1 MVETLDI
8 LRQLLPLLAKG
19 ALLTLLV
26 SGVAMALAIVL
37 GMFTAVLS
45 QSASGPVRRAVRIY
59 VEVFRNTPL
68 LIQLFILYFGLPQ
81 VGVSMSPLVC
91 GVVALALYTGA
102 YNVEIFRAGLEAVPV
117 GQHEAAVA
125 TGLSRFQEAFFVI
138 IPQALR
144 ISFPALGNNLVSLVK
159 NSSLVSTIGLADLMF
174 QANEAAFTDFLS
186 FPAYGL
192 AVVLYVIIILLLT
205 RLINLLNQKYLVRQS

>member
-1 MVETLDI
+1 MLQTMEV
-8 LRQLLPLLAKG
+8 LRQLLPLLLTG
-19 ALLTLLV
+19 ALLTLLI
-26 SGVAMALAIVL
+26 SGVAMGVAIVL
-37 GMFTAVLS
+37 GMVTAVLS
-45 QSASGPVRRAVRIY
+45 QTGSALVRRGVRLY
-59 VEVFRNTPL
+59 VELFRNTPL
-68 LIQLFILYFGLPQ
+68 LIQLFIMYFGLPQ
-81 VGVSMSPLVC
+81 VGISMSPLVC
-91 GVVALALYTGA
+91 GVLALSIYTGA

-125 TGLSRFQEAFFVI
+125 TGLSRFQESFYII

-144 ISFPALGNNLVSLVK
+144 VSFPSLGNNLVSLVK

-192 AVVLYVIIILLLT
+192 AVVFYVLIILSLT
-205 RLINLLNQKYLVRQS
+205 RVINVIDRRLSVRQS